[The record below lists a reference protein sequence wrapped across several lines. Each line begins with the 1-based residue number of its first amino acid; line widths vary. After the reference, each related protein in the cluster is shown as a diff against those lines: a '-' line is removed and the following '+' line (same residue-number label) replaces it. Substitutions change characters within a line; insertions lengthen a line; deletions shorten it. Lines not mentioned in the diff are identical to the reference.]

1 MSKQSKLGPNT
12 MVYFVLP
19 RVGADGVPTLT
30 PESPPI
36 TLREAAEK
44 LRQDPI
50 ALIMP
55 VEGDSAVLS
64 PEQIEEAL
72 KPGSGLS

>member
-1 MSKQSKLGPNT
+1 MHH
-12 MVYFVLP
+12 
-19 RVGADGVPTLT
+19 VPTLT